1 MAIFGYLVWVV
12 ICITLTISTLALMV
26 VAKAFD
32 DTKGMGW
39 ALLCF
44 FIADALAWY
53 VTYLY
58 FPFQIAV
65 K

>member
-1 MAIFGYLVWVV
+1 MAIFGYLVWAV
-12 ICITLTISTLALMV
+12 ICVMLAISTLALTV

-39 ALLCF
+39 VILFLF
-44 FIADALAWY
+44 VVDSLAWY
-53 VTYLY
+53 VAYLY
-58 FPFQIAV
+58 FPFKVVI

>member
-12 ICITLTISTLALMV
+12 ICVMVTISTLALTV

-39 ALLCF
+39 AILFLLVV
-44 FIADALAWY
+44 DAIAWY
-53 VTYLY
+53 VAYLY
-58 FPFQIAV
+58 FPFQLVI

>member
-12 ICITLTISTLALMV
+12 ICGMLTISTLALVV

-39 ALLCF
+39 AILFL
-44 FIADALAWY
+44 FIIDILAWY
-53 VTYLY
+53 VAYLC
-58 FPFQIAV
+58 FPFQV
-65 K
+65 TLK